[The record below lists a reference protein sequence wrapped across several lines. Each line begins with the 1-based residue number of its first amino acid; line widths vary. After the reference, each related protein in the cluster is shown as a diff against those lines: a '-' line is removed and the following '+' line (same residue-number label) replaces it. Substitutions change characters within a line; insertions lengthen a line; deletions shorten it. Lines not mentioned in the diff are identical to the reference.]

1 MGAMSGGMRERVVR
15 PTSTEDVQQAV
26 REVPRLIPR
35 GGGTKWGTAGLAG
48 DGDVVVLDT
57 TGLTGIVEY
66 DPAEFTVTARAGTRL
81 ADLERL
87 LAEHDQ
93 YLPFD
98 PLLVDAG
105 ATLGGTVATGVSGA
119 CRLRFGGVRDFVL
132 GLTFVDG
139 TGRVARGGGRVV
151 KNAAGYDLPKLF
163 CGSQGR
169 FGVITELTLKVFPR
183 PQGFATIRFAFD
195 GVGEAAAAVRSLF
208 RSPLEPHALELAGPG
223 VEGPGYTLFVRIG
236 GPAATLAAWLDR
248 VEGIVG
254 RPGRRLPAGS
264 EEEAALWR
272 RFRELAWASGGAA
285 LLRLYARPTSIEVL
299 DQLLARYEAMRVFSQ
314 AGSAA
319 WALFPDEPDW
329 ESLAAAL
336 AGAGASA
343 LCWRGGPPGI
353 THLVPPAGVRVARA
367 VKGVFD
373 PEGRFPPFG
382 WKVPA

>member
-1 MGAMSGGMRERVVR
+1 MTEGMNQRLVR
-15 PTSTEDVQQAV
+15 PSSTEDVRQAIQQF
-26 REVPRLIPR
+26 PRLIAR
-35 GGGTKWGTAGLAG
+35 GGGTKWGTAGLSG
-48 DGDVVVLDT
+48 DGDVVVLDI
-57 TGLTGIVEY
+57 TGLAGIVDY

-98 PLLVDAG
+98 PLLVEAG

-139 TGRVARGGGRVV
+139 TGRIARGGGRVV

-169 FGVITELTLKVFPR
+169 FGVITELTFKVFPR
-183 PQGFATIRFAFD
+183 PQAFATIRFTFD
-195 GVGEAAAAVRSLF
+195 RVQEAAAAMRALF

-236 GPAATLAAWLDR
+236 GPAATMASWLDR
-248 VEGIVG
+248 VEESVG
-254 RPGRRLPAGS
+254 RPGDRLAAGS
-264 EEEAALWR
+264 EEEAAVWR
-272 RFRELAWASGGAA
+272 RFRELEWAAGGGA
-285 LLRLYARPTSIEVL
+285 LLRLYARPTAIETL
-299 DQLLARYEAMRVFSQ
+299 DELLAHHGALRVFSQ

-319 WALFPDEPDW
+319 WALFPTEPDW
-329 ESLAAAL
+329 DALTAAL
-336 AGAGASA
+336 AGAGITA
-343 LCWRGGPPGI
+343 LCWRGGPPGV
-353 THLVPPAGVRVARA
+353 THLVPPAGVKVARA
-367 VKGVFD
+367 VKGLLD
-373 PEGRFPPFG
+373 PAGRFPPFG